1 MCTGIPARGKI
12 AFMGLRVNPV
22 RYPAAR
28 SGKPF
33 LFFLKIIIPALSQ
46 SEYLT
51 VPSSWERRFFD
62 LDAYGPCFGRER
74 ARPEALEA
82 RSRFFNPREGRDK
95 RLESGLFAPGQSFG
109 KSRPVPVPHY
119 LGIAREAECYG
130 AAKGRGAVYFNEA
143 CSEIFQAFQSNTS
156 LFCVGGNAAR
166 DRLRER
172 IGREYRY
179 FDEGFFV
186 EAHLPS
192 RFRRRRQGRV
202 RYLDEVIQNDGRTVL
217 LAFRRVA
224 RFLLKTSAHFRFRG
238 LECRRSDGR
247 ASSGKSAGH
256 APGRARKHIP

>member
-51 VPSSWERRFFD
+51 GSSSWERRFFD

-74 ARPEALEA
+74 ARPEGLDA
-82 RSRFFNPREGRDK
+82 RSRFFNSGEGRDK
-95 RLESGLFAPGQSFG
+95 RLKSGLFAPGQSFR
-109 KSRPVPVPHY
+109 KSRRVHVPHY
-119 LGIAREAECYG
+119 LGIAREAERYG
-130 AAKGRGAVYFNEA
+130 AAKGRGTVYVNKA
-143 CSEIFQAFQSNTS
+143 RGEIFQALQRNTP
-156 LFCVGGNAAR
+156 LFSVGGNAPS

-172 IGREYRY
+172 ISREYRY

-202 RYLDEVIQNDGRTVL
+202 RYLDEVIQNNGRTVL
-217 LAFRRVA
+217 LAFR
-224 RFLLKTSAHFRFRG
+224 
-238 LECRRSDGR
+238 
-247 ASSGKSAGH
+247 
-256 APGRARKHIP
+256 

>member
-33 LFFLKIIIPALSQ
+33 LFFLEISIPALSQ
-46 SEYLT
+46 REYLT
-51 VPSSWERRFFD
+51 GSSSWERRFLD

-74 ARPEALEA
+74 ARPEGLDA
-82 RSRFFNPREGRDK
+82 RPCFFNSREGRDK
-95 RLESGLFAPGQSFG
+95 RLESGLFAPGQSFR
-109 KSRPVPVPHY
+109 KSRCIDVPHY
-119 LGIAREAECYG
+119 LGIAREAERYG
-130 AAKGRGAVYFNEA
+130 AAKGRGTVYVNEA
-143 CSEIFQAFQSNTS
+143 RSQIFQSFQTNAP
-156 LFCVGGNAAR
+156 LFGVGGNAAR
-166 DRLRER
+166 DRLRECL
-172 IGREYRY
+172 GREYRY

-224 RFLLKTSAHFRFRG
+224 RFCL
-238 LECRRSDGR
+238 
-247 ASSGKSAGH
+247 
-256 APGRARKHIP
+256 